1 MKTLWL
7 IYILIVSYPVIGQS
21 TFQVF
26 LENPEGS
33 VTQIRHD
40 IVENE
45 AGDIYAMSDVT
56 YSKKM

>member
-1 MKTLWL
+1 M